1 MSTATRHHENIDHG
15 KLDGIDAA
23 HIKVRTY
30 IHRIISLVGWSLT
43 WREFSN
49 TPPRMLSLVSLLSFC

>member
-1 MSTATRHHENIDHG
+1 MSTATRRHENMDHG

-30 IHRIISLVGWSLT
+30 IHSIISLVGWPLT

-49 TPPRMLSLVSLLSFC
+49 TPPRMLSLVRLLSFC

>member
-1 MSTATRHHENIDHG
+1 MSTATMRHENIDHG

-30 IHRIISLVGWSLT
+30 IHSIISLVGWSLT
-43 WREFSN
+43 
-49 TPPRMLSLVSLLSFC
+49 